1 MSQLLKAVN
10 EQAGDLSNME
20 ILNQLASVLD
30 KHREV
35 SIQEATYRILSLP
48 MTKSSI
54 KVKYLSTIHPHFRD
68 GLLKGDVE
76 ELEDGESIFHH
87 SAHEYYS
94 NRELCCID
102 GIQYTE
108 DEMLENYWT
117 ELYLA
122 DFWSYYEIVYG
133 KGKANDDK
141 KKNHIP
147 LKNGVGYIKRRT
159 NRCVLKYHLN
169 FENDEDFKRGL
180 LILFV
185 PFQNELKDIH
195 EKDVNTL
202 YADNEDII
210 KERRAIFEKHK
221 VMTDIIDSI
230 ERNIKD
236 KNEDNLEDQEEDGFI
251 EEETTTVEELD
262 NFEKWAKKEA
272 KKSLMKYKD
281 LTTLIKVED
290 LRNIVI
296 KLNEQQRKILDD
308 YCERLK

>member
-1 MSQLLKAVN
+1 
-10 EQAGDLSNME
+10 
-20 ILNQLASVLD
+20 
-30 KHREV
+30 
-35 SIQEATYRILSLP
+35 
-48 MTKSSI
+48 
-54 KVKYLSTIHPHFRD
+54 
-68 GLLKGDVE
+68 
-76 ELEDGESIFHH
+76 
-87 SAHEYYS
+87 
-94 NRELCCID
+94 
-102 GIQYTE
+102 
-108 DEMLENYWT
+108 MLENYWT

-122 DFWSYYEIVYG
+122 DFWSYYDIVYG

-230 ERNIKD
+230 ERNIRD
-236 KNEDNLEDQEEDGFI
+236 KNEDNLDDHEEDGFI

-262 NFEKWAKKEA
+262 NFKKWAKK
-272 KKSLMKYKD
+272 KPKSL
-281 LTTLIKVED
+281 L
-290 LRNIVI
+290 
-296 KLNEQQRKILDD
+296 
-308 YCERLK
+308 